1 MNKNILIALVV
12 IVLLVLGFVIVKGSS
27 NKAVT
32 PTVTPSAT
40 TEKPSSS
47 PSAME
52 KSPSKEPEA
61 MSQKEDTVT
70 LSASGFEPATITVKK
85 GDKVVWV
92 NKSGDSATVDSD
104 NHPTHLLYPPLN
116 MGTFDDGAK
125 HELVF
130 DKAGTYTYHDHF
142 HPSRRGKVVVE

>member
-1 MNKNILIALVV
+1 MNKNILLILV
-12 IVLLVLGFVIVKGSS
+12 IVVLAVGGFVLVQSQSKTE
-27 NKAVT
+27 A
-32 PTVTPSAT
+32 PTKT
-40 TEKPSSS
+40 TSTT

-52 KSPSKEPEA
+52 KSPSKETEV

-70 LSASGFEPATITVKK
+70 LSDTGFDPKTITVKK
-85 GDKVVWV
+85 GDKVVWL

-116 MGTFDDGAK
+116 MGTFKDGDK

-142 HPSRRGKVVVE
+142 HPSKKGTVVVE